1 MNTNVQEHIKIKQ
14 ILLNLFI
21 SMTLFGPMIFE
32 SGSNLFS
39 QGLGTV
45 TDFDGNVY
53 TEILIGNQVWLK
65 ENLNSLHY
73 SDGTEIPDVVSYN
86 NDSLM
91 AVTYGRLYTWPATMR
106 NSLVEETQGVAPD
119 GYHIPS
125 EAEWI
130 ELETFL
136 GGPNIAGGKMKETGT
151 EHWLAPNTGA
161 TNSSGFTVLGAGE
174 WDAIGTPNR
183 FLYLKE
189 WAVFWTST
197 NVDSEKARE
206 RILFYNQGSITR
218 AQWYKTMKS
227 SIRCIR
233 NSNTDVE
240 ETSNIPIEFKLD
252 QNYPNP
258 FNPVTTINYTVGS
271 RQFVTLKIYDMLGSE
286 VIALIN
292 EEKQTGN
299 YEVEF
304 STKNLKLTSGVYFY
318 RLQAGNSIQSKKM
331 ILLK

>member
-1 MNTNVQEHIKIKQ
+1 MNISVQKHITTKQ
-14 ILLNLFI
+14 IYLNLFI
-21 SMTLFGPMIFE
+21 SMILFGPMICE
-32 SGSNLFS
+32 SSSSLFS

-53 TEILIGNQVWLK
+53 TEIQIGNQVWLK

-106 NSLVEETQGVAPD
+106 NSVVEETQGVAPD

-130 ELETFL
+130 EMENFL

-197 NVDSEKARE
+197 DVNSEMARE
-206 RILFYNQGSITR
+206 RILFYNDGAITR

-227 SIRCIR
+227 SIRCIK
-233 NSNTDVE
+233 NSNTSVE
-240 ETSNIPIEFKLD
+240 ETSNIPIGYKLD

-258 FNPVTTINYTVGS
+258 FNPSTKITFQIPDLS
-271 RQFVTLKIYDMLGSE
+271 FVSLKVYDMLG
-286 VIALIN
+286 N
-292 EEKQTGN
+292 EISTLVDGELPAGEF
-299 YEVEF
+299 EVEF
-304 STKNLKLTSGVYFY
+304 KATALPSGIYFY
-318 RLQAGNSIQSKKM
+318 RLQTGNFNESKKM
-331 ILLK
+331 LFLK